1 MKRWLISLAFLA
13 LGSVAHAVPTVAEVQ
28 AEVQKGN
35 FTQAQSMLHDVV
47 IAKPGSAKAH
57 YLYAEILAHNS
68 KFSEAAQQVAEAK
81 RLDPALKFTTP
92 EKFDAFAQLLQREQ
106 RNEGQR
112 ANRSTGNSG
121 NTGNLGNLGNGG
133 AGFSSPALTTQAAPR
148 AAEPAPGM
156 PSWVLPVGLAILAVF
171 AWVMFSKRREAA
183 FGGSMLPAQG
193 LSPGM
198 APGTGMARY
207 GAGAPMPAGPYG
219 GYAPNGAPMGGA
231 PMGGMGG
238 GMMQPQSGGVGLMG
252 VGLAAAGGVAAGML
266 AEKYLHGQSA
276 PSEAPRHDQS
286 SQNSFAN
293 NAPAPAFDADAQ
305 ALNDRSIDFG
315 NGNDWDSG
323 AADAGSFDSSGGGG
337 GDDNW

>member
-35 FTQAQSMLHDVV
+35 FTQAQSMLHEVV

-68 KFSEAAQQVAEAK
+68 KFSEAAQQVTEAK
-81 RLDPALKFTTP
+81 RLDPTLKFTTP
-92 EKFDAFAQLLQREQ
+92 EKFNAFENLLQREQ
-106 RNEGQR
+106 RNESQR
-112 ANRSTGNSG
+112 ANRSNS
-121 NTGNLGNLGNGG
+121 NTSNPGNGG
-133 AGFSSPALTTQAAPR
+133 AALSSPALATRAAPR
-148 AAEPAPGM
+148 AAEPAAGM

-171 AWVMFSKRREAA
+171 AYSMFRKRREAA
-183 FGGSMLPAQG
+183 FGGSMMPMQG
-193 LSPGM
+193 MSPGM
-198 APGTGMARY
+198 APGMTPGTGMARY
-207 GAGAPMPAGPYG
+207 GSGAPMPAGPYG
-219 GYAPNGAPMGGA
+219 GYGPNGAPMGGQ
-231 PMGGMGG
+231 MGGGMGG

-266 AEKYLHGQSA
+266 AEKYLHGQNSS
-276 PSEAPRHDQS
+276 SEAPRHDQG
-286 SQNSFAN
+286 SQNSFSN

-323 AADAGSFDSSGGGG
+323 SADAGSFDSSGGGG
-337 GDDNW
+337 GGDDNW